1 MEIHPN
7 LLHMTSNLITE
18 DSTYQMSVMAAVA
31 ADDRK
36 AEDIMVIAVGEV
48 SVLAD
53 YFVIAT
59 GRSKAQVRAIAN
71 GIKIKISEELHREPI
86 RMAGESDAGW
96 ILQDYGDV
104 IIHVM
109 MPTEREFYG
118 LEAFWGHA
126 PRLDILEIL
135 PQTVNSANVAVEV

>member
-1 MEIHPN
+1 MTTETPN
-7 LLHMTSNLITE
+7 ILTQE
-18 DSTYQMSVMAAVA
+18 DNTYKMSVMAAIA

-36 AEDIMVIAVGEV
+36 AEDILVLAVGEV

-71 GIKIKISEELHREPI
+71 AIKAKITEEFKREPI
-86 RMAGESDAGW
+86 RSAGESESCW

-104 IIHVM
+104 IVHVM
-109 MPTEREFYG
+109 MPKEREFYG

-126 PRLDILEIL
+126 PRLVL
-135 PQTVNSANVAVEV
+135 PQLQPQLISVN